1 MLQHAQ
7 ILLKQMDKKSQQKL
21 VVIKVNQM
29 EITKLKKVIKKYL
42 LDRLNSRTEM
52 TEDRHNE
59 PEDRSIEFTQSK
71 HRNKID

>member
-1 MLQHAQ
+1 
-7 ILLKQMDKKSQQKL
+7 
-21 VVIKVNQM
+21 M

-71 HRNKID
+71 QQKID

>member
-1 MLQHAQ
+1 
-7 ILLKQMDKKSQQKL
+7 
-21 VVIKVNQM
+21 M

-71 HRNKID
+71 QQKIDWEKLQSQSCVGQ